1 MKPPCS
7 DDLIAYLNEYIWE
20 RVKDEDICITDDSFK
35 KMDNKI
41 QKILRKELGNPNKVL
56 FLLKYSEEPVVA
68 DCMVTILQEIVAV
81 SNLSAIYI
89 RPPIRDEAPVYQR
102 RRVLV
107 FSLVSTAPNGSGE
120 RARLDPSVGS
130 AVELLV
136 HPRRLDEFS
145 PTVQEDYQFVC

>member
-35 KMDNKI
+35 KMDDKI

-68 DCMVTILQEIVAV
+68 DCMVTILRKLVKRPSKKRNIFSRFF
-81 SNLSAIYI
+81 SNKAQKLW
-89 RPPIRDEAPVYQR
+89 
-102 RRVLV
+102 
-107 FSLVSTAPNGSGE
+107 
-120 RARLDPSVGS
+120 
-130 AVELLV
+130 
-136 HPRRLDEFS
+136 EFLTCCII
-145 PTVQEDYQFVC
+145 PADD

>member
-68 DCMVTILQEIVAV
+68 DCMVTILRK
-81 SNLSAIYI
+81 LLK
-89 RPPIRDEAPVYQR
+89 RPSKKRNIFSKDEAPVYQR